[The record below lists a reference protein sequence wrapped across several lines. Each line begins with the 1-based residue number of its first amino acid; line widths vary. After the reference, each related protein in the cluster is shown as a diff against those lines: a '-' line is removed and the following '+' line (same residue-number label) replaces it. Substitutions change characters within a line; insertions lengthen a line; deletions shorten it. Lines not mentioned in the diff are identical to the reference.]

1 MKIKDVD
8 QTKKIFLY
16 GENHTVSD
24 EVENIREKIIKLNP
38 DVIVHELYWED
49 KEFYNKVLP
58 NTDVIPLED
67 EVKNN
72 DDLILQFKNREDSMI
87 DHLNSVIDKD
97 YNVIAV
103 VVGDTHLRTIKT
115 KELGDVSPLVKWAT
129 DNNAQII
136 RSSHKEI
143 E

>member
-1 MKIKDVD
+1 MKISDVD

-67 EVKNN
+67 EVKHN
-72 DDLILQFKNREDSMI
+72 DDLILQFKNR
-87 DHLNSVIDKD
+87 
-97 YNVIAV
+97 
-103 VVGDTHLRTIKT
+103 
-115 KELGDVSPLVKWAT
+115 
-129 DNNAQII
+129 
-136 RSSHKEI
+136 
-143 E
+143 

>member
-58 NTDVIPLED
+58 NTEVIPLED
-67 EVKNN
+67 EVENNN
-72 DDLILQFKNREDSMI
+72 DLISQFKKREESMI
-87 DHLNSVIDKD
+87 DHLNSVIEKE